1 MKGVEAAL
9 GYLETGVGFHK
20 MLLISRDQIKL
31 NHEVLKKRKILRRI
45 YLEFNFSFDLYA
57 VLAGVGGPQYG

>member
-1 MKGVEAAL
+1 MREVEAAL

-20 MLLISRDQIKL
+20 TLLISRNQIKL
-31 NHEVLKKRKILRRI
+31 NHVVLKKKREKFSEGYI

-57 VLAGVGGPQYG
+57 LLA